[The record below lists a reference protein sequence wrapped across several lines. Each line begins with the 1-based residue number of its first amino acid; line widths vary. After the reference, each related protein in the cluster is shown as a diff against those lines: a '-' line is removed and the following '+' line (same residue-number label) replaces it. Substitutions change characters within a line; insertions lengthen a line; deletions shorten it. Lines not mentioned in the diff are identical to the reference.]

1 MKNIL
6 FTIVTS
12 YSQEEY
18 FLTVNESE
26 SIEIQVYN
34 ALAERCFCDDYEII
48 FVNEVTDEYVEER
61 NNLIAEYEAKY
72 EPVDEAF
79 PNGNL
84 TTLETLKNDIKWR
97 ENK

>member
-6 FTIVTS
+6 FTIVKS

-18 FLTVNESE
+18 FLEVNKNE

-48 FVNEVTDEYVEER
+48 SVKEVTDEYVRER
-61 NNLIAEYEAKY
+61 NKLIAEYETKY
-72 EPVDEAF
+72 EPIDEAF
-79 PNGNL
+79 CNGKL
-84 TTLETLKNDIKWR
+84 TTLETLKDNIEWR
-97 ENK
+97 KGK

>member
-1 MKNIL
+1 MKNII
-6 FTIVTS
+6 FTIATS

-48 FVNEVTDEYVEER
+48 SVKEVTEEYVRER
-61 NNLIAEYEAKY
+61 NNLIAEYEKKY
-72 EPVDEAF
+72 EPIDEAF
-79 PNGNL
+79 CNGKL
-84 TTLETLKNDIKWR
+84 VTLETLKDDIKWR
-97 ENK
+97 ESR